1 MCILYYLVLF
11 FVQLNRSD
19 SDSSM
24 PLYRRGG
31 PFQRNSVERRSLRW
45 RRPSSALSYKT
56 TSKKSPHLPP
66 TARTSLDLELDLQA
80 QHARLNNLQDELCR
94 LRELKQRLEQA
105 REKGDTDL
113 ASWLLEDQKFQNLM
127 AQAESGRNGKSA
139 EDKKVEKMLKKT
151 SKEIYKLRKT
161 KAGKGKPDI
170 ISFK

>member
-1 MCILYYLVLF
+1 
-11 FVQLNRSD
+11 
-19 SDSSM
+19 M

-45 RRPSSALSYKT
+45 RRPSSALSCKT
-56 TSKKSPHLPP
+56 ATKKSTHFP

-80 QHARLNNLQDELCR
+80 QHAKLNNLHDELSR

-105 REKGDTDL
+105 REKGDADL
-113 ASWLLEDQKFQNLM
+113 ASWVLEDHKFQALI
-127 AQAESGRNGKSA
+127 AQAESNKNGKTV
-139 EDKKVEKMLKKT
+139 EDKKVEKMLRKT

-161 KAGKGKPDI
+161 KVGKGKPDI

>member
-1 MCILYYLVLF
+1 M
-11 FVQLNRSD
+11 
-19 SDSSM
+19 
-24 PLYRRGG
+24 
-31 PFQRNSVERRSLRW
+31 ERRSLRW

-56 TSKKSPHLPP
+56 SSKKSTYLSP

-80 QHARLNNLQDELCR
+80 QHARLNNLQDELTR

-105 REKGDTDL
+105 REKGDTDVTT
-113 ASWLLEDQKFQNLM
+113 WLLEDNKFQCLM
-127 AQAESGRNGKSA
+127 EQAENDRNGKSV

-161 KAGKGKPDI
+161 KTGKGKPDI

>member
-1 MCILYYLVLF
+1 
-11 FVQLNRSD
+11 
-19 SDSSM
+19 M

-45 RRPSSALSYKT
+45 RRPSSALSYKIT
-56 TSKKSPHLPP
+56 KKSSHLLP

-80 QHARLNNLQDELCR
+80 QHAKLNNLQDEISR

-105 REKGDTDL
+105 RERGDTDL
-113 ASWLLEDQKFQNLM
+113 ATWLLEDQKFQNLI
-127 AQAESGRNGKSA
+127 AQAESGKNGKSL

-161 KAGKGKPDI
+161 KAGKGKPDM